1 MDYSAAI
8 RQAEALF
15 SDGQIDQAEAI
26 FDNIIKQQPD
36 NYSVLNN
43 LGVIQHHKGNR
54 SNAEKFFLA
63 AVNAKTDYIDGCLN
77 LAQFYIEEKKIAE
90 ACYYLEKCIQKRPNE
105 NIFKVLYQLHAEL
118 GNDQKAQAY
127 LNKSIPSKFT
137 TSDGIKSSYPQKNK
151 YGQSQIRTKI
161 EPLSI
166 LFVQDAPCIRN
177 YKMATA
183 LRSRGHKVSLA
194 YTVKLLSERYRG
206 LSDDTY
212 DENIQITTYR
222 HLWEITKNY
231 DLVHC
236 HNEPDILTVAALA
249 GDAPVIHDTHDLISL
264 RDTHDPNISY
274 FEGIANRAATGR
286 VYSTPYQ
293 RDEAKALYGVD
304 GPSLIFYNYASE
316 ADLSDVR
323 LPKLSHQDD
332 EVHIV
337 YEGGVGGSAH
347 RDFADLFIQLANN
360 NIHIHIYPAS
370 FSQKHEQVFSKF
382 PRIHYYQPVSPKQ
395 IIEKMT
401 PYDFGIIPF
410 NIQNGNKRFLDSTIA
425 NKLFEYLAAG
435 LPVLTSDL
443 RSYKDYFAKNAVGL
457 TFRNAEEIV
466 GHVPKL
472 RKMATNI
479 DWTSSFH
486 TYEDKIGSLETF
498 YQEVLSN
505 KSQSEKS
512 YVARQMKNTS
522 AEAKDE
528 QEVIPEADKAR
539 DYWKNH
545 EVTTHY
551 FSEGKQSEIVVKTI
565 KQLMSSNEI
574 RSVLE
579 FGCNVGRNLHCI
591 RNKFPGLD
599 MQGIDINEAAIKA
612 GRQHFKLPLYP
623 GGEETLFGIPTNR
636 YDIVF
641 TVSVLDHIP
650 KVEQV
655 LKELLRISHQ
665 YFICIEPW
673 NGENMDARMHA
684 ARDYSYFWDYPTLFK
699 KMEAKI
705 LQDISCPLS
714 NQGLGPYYRL
724 YVIKPKE
731 KTNARF
737 IGISAGTAESVSQ
750 NKKGE
755 QKTISECR
763 NLEPDRIF
771 WIPPEKIRWV
781 AENAFS
787 IYEDKGKVI
796 NGDWDLHINEF
807 EKRVDFF
814 RSFVSVKTGNSSWEQ
829 TPYYMRVMRDIDN
842 GKTKWNCM
850 NKQQLIERCRRLED
864 IYEDIRLNGYDQSK
878 ASDQVAVN
886 IGRDGKIILNNGRH
900 RLTFA
905 KLLNL
910 KEIPV
915 TVTVRHKGWIDFRNE
930 ILDYAESHN
939 SRVYAPLCHPD
950 LEEIPSVHKGRFEHI
965 RDHISAD
972 STTVLDIGT
981 HWGYMCSRIESE
993 LGKKCFAIEIND
1005 SDYYFLEKLRVA
1017 YGQKYH
1023 TIKKDI
1029 FKFVN
1034 SHRKFDTVLALAIF
1048 HHFIKNYQLHEAL
1061 RHMLRNL
1068 DMQEMIFQA
1077 HKTSEPQMKN
1087 AFRNYSPYEFVDFI
1101 VQNSNLDCWEEIA
1114 DFSGRKLFK
1123 IFKK

>member
-1 MDYSAAI
+1 MDYSSEI
-8 RQAEALF
+8 RQGEALF

-26 FDNIIKQQPD
+26 FSHIIKQQPK
-36 NYSVLNN
+36 NYNALNN
-43 LGVIQHHKGNR
+43 LGVIHHHRGNR
-54 SNAEKFFLA
+54 SSAEKYFLA
-63 AVNAKTDYIDGCLN
+63 AVNVKMDYIDGCLN
-77 LAQFYIEEKKIAE
+77 LAQFYIEEKNFAD
-90 ACYYLEKCIQKRPNE
+90 ACFYLEKCNEKRPNE
-105 NIFKVLYQLHAEL
+105 NIIKVLYHLHSEL
-118 GNDQKAQAY
+118 GNYQKAQAY
-127 LNKSIPSKFT
+127 LNKSKQSKFAIT
-137 TSDGIKSSYPQKNK
+137 DGIRPTHPQKQTLS
-151 YGQSQIRTKI
+151 QSHIRTKVQ
-161 EPLSI
+161 PLNL
-166 LFVQDAPCIRN
+166 LFVQDVPCIRN
-177 YKMATA
+177 YKMTTA

-194 YTVKLLSERYRG
+194 YTVKPLSERYSG
-206 LSDDTY
+206 LTDDTY
-212 DENIQITTYR
+212 DENIQITSYR

-236 HNEPDILTVAALA
+236 HNEPDTLTVAALA

-264 RDTHDPNISY
+264 RDTHDPNVSY

-293 RDEAKALYGVD
+293 RDEAKKMYGVD
-304 GPSLIFYNYASE
+304 GLSLIFYNYVSQSDISE
-316 ADLSDVR
+316 TR
-323 LPKLSHQDD
+323 LPKLSCQDGG
-332 EVHIV
+332 VHIV
-337 YEGGVGGSAH
+337 YEGGIGGSAH
-347 RDFADLFIQLANN
+347 RDFTEFFVQLAKYD
-360 NIHIHIYPAS
+360 IHIHIYPAS
-370 FSQKHEQVFSKF
+370 FSKQHEQFFLQF

-401 PYDFGIIPF
+401 QYDFGIIPF

-435 LPVLTSDL
+435 LPVLTSNL
-443 RSYKDYFAKNAVGL
+443 RSYKDYFAKNSVGM
-457 TFRNAEEIV
+457 TFRNAEEIL

-472 RKMATNI
+472 RKMATQI
-479 DWTSSFH
+479 DWASSFH
-486 TYEDKIGSLETF
+486 TYEDKIGNLETF

-512 YVARQMKNTS
+512 YVARQMLDTG
-522 AEAKDE
+522 AEAKDS
-528 QEVIPEADKAR
+528 QEVTPEADKAR

-545 EVTTHY
+545 ELTTHY

-565 KQLMSSNEI
+565 KQLMSSDEI
-574 RSVLE
+574 RSVME
-579 FGCNVGRNLHCI
+579 FGYNVGRNLHCI

-599 MQGIDINEAAIKA
+599 MLGIDINEAAIKA
-612 GRQHFKLPLYP
+612 GRQHFKLPLDT
-623 GGEETLFGIPTNR
+623 GGEETLLGIPTNR

-684 ARDYSYFWDYPTLFK
+684 GREYSYFWDYPTLFK

-731 KTNARF
+731 KTNARV
-737 IGISAGTAESVSQ
+737 IGTSPGTAESVSQ

-755 QKTISECR
+755 QKTLSECR
-763 NLEPDRIF
+763 NIEPDRIF

-781 AENAFS
+781 ADNAFS

-814 RSFVSVKTGNSSWEQ
+814 RSFVSVKTGRCSWEG
-829 TPYYMRVMRDIDN
+829 TPYFIRVMRDIDN
-842 GKTKWNCM
+842 GKIKWDCS
-850 NKQQLIERCRRLED
+850 NKQQFLERCRRLEAVYD
-864 IYEDIRLNGYDQSK
+864 DMRINGYDQSK
-878 ASDQVAVN
+878 SPDHVAVN

-905 KLLNL
+905 KLLDL
-910 KEIPV
+910 KQIPV
-915 TVTVRHKGWIDFRNE
+915 KVTVRHKGWITFRDE
-930 ILDYAESHN
+930 ILDYAESHKG
-939 SRVYAPLCHPD
+939 RVYAPLCHPD
-950 LEEIPSVHKGRFEHI
+950 LEGIPSVHKGRFEHI
-965 RDHISAD
+965 RDHISPD
-972 STTVLDIGT
+972 FRTVLDIGT
-981 HWGYMCSRIESE
+981 HWGYICSRIESE
-993 LGKKCFAIEIND
+993 LGKECFAIEISD

-1023 TIKKDI
+1023 TIKQDI
-1029 FKFVN
+1029 FEFVN

-1048 HHFIKNYQLHEAL
+1048 HHFIKSYQLHEAF

-1101 VQNSNLDCWEEIA
+1101 VQNSCLDRWEEIA
-1114 DFSGRKLFK
+1114 DLSGRKLFK